1 MGRKLTS
8 IKLGRLTLIRFSVGG
23 RRWQGAIMNFAF
35 FSLFR
40 QQNLQLSVIYI
51 YSVLIWMFRYLL
63 LNMFALR
70 VVCDYILRYIHRL
83 LTKLFS
89 LQGNG
94 YVILPFCWWHKSD
107 NISYHF
113 GNIKGKLVTT
123 GCKLTRSKKLG
134 GLWVVCFVN
143 GYLFTVLCFHYSF
156 ARVAEGGLTLTTLFA
171 KCKVLN
177 FHSNCVYFFPL

>member
-1 MGRKLTS
+1 M
-8 IKLGRLTLIRFSVGG
+8 
-23 RRWQGAIMNFAF
+23 
-35 FSLFR
+35 FR
-40 QQNLQLSVIYI
+40 QQNLQAWIAVCWVIFIYI
-51 YSVLIWMFRYLL
+51 QNGFWCLGLL

-83 LTKLFS
+83 PTKLFS

-94 YVILPFCWWHKSD
+94 CVILPFCWWHKSD
-107 NISYHF
+107 NISCHL
-113 GNIKGKLVTT
+113 GSIKGKLVTT
-123 GCKLTRSKKLG
+123 GCKLTLNKKLG

-143 GYLFTVLCFHYSF
+143 GNLFTVLCFHYSF
-156 ARVAEGGLTLTTLFA
+156 ARVAEGSFTLTTLFA